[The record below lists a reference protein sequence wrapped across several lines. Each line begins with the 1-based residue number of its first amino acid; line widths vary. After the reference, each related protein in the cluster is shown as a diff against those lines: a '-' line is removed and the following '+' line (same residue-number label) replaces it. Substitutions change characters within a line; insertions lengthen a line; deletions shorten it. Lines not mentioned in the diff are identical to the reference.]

1 MLEIKS
7 RKKQPH
13 NILLQYMELRCNHTP
28 KYKIEFSCHRT
39 GNYTIEL
46 CEDCRKQEPDEFLI
60 REAVLDGQKM
70 ATSQKVE

>member
-13 NILLQYMELRCNHTP
+13 NILLQYMELRCNHIP

-46 CEDCRKQEPDEFLI
+46 CENCRSKESRNYLI
-60 REAVLDGQKM
+60 KEEML
-70 ATSQKVE
+70 T

>member
-7 RKKQPH
+7 RKKQSTF
-13 NILLQYMELRCNHTP
+13 QFTEYMELRCNHTP
-28 KYKIEFSCHRT
+28 KYKLEFSCNRT

-60 REAVLDGQKM
+60 REAILDGQKM
-70 ATSQKVE
+70 ATGQKVE